1 MPPVFG
7 PSSLSFSL
15 LWSWATGRLTKF
27 LPSQI
32 AKKLSSK
39 PPKNSSITT
48 LLPASPKLAPLSISV
63 AALFASSALEAIIT
77 PFPAQSPSAFTTI
90 LRFPPLKI
98 ASINSFASALSCVF
112 IKRAVRIFWRA
123 KNSFIK
129 AFEPSNLAAALLG
142 PKIFSPW
149 LLKISTTPSLRAFS
163 GPTTQSSILL
173 SFAQVASSSKP
184 FISTFVAIFAV
195 PALPGAT
202 KSSQPSFFS
211 LLAIAYS
218 RPPFPIIKTFI
229 YILLYPNSRPFLC
242 SAYISQTC
250 NEPRTLGTART
261 SPPSSHRTQA
271 ILPILF
277 R

>member
-15 LWSWATGRLTKF
+15 LWSCATGRLTKF

-39 PPKNSSITT
+39 PSKNSSITT
-48 LLPASPKLAPLSISV
+48 LLPASPKLAPLSIS
-63 AALFASSALEAIIT
+63 AAAIFASSALEAIIT

-98 ASINSFASALSCVF
+98 ASINSSASALSCVF

-142 PKIFSPW
+142 PKIFSP
-149 LLKISTTPSLRAFS
+149 
-163 GPTTQSSILL
+163 
-173 SFAQVASSSKP
+173 
-184 FISTFVAIFAV
+184 
-195 PALPGAT
+195 
-202 KSSQPSFFS
+202 
-211 LLAIAYS
+211 
-218 RPPFPIIKTFI
+218 
-229 YILLYPNSRPFLC
+229 
-242 SAYISQTC
+242 
-250 NEPRTLGTART
+250 
-261 SPPSSHRTQA
+261 
-271 ILPILF
+271 
-277 R
+277 